1 MGAHPISAAV
11 SASVWGDG
19 AISPYSSYGQ
29 KTGRRASSWRTAK
42 EIEHFVCNVNH

>member
-29 KTGRRASSWRTAK
+29 KTGERGLLLVLWQKKQNTLY
-42 EIEHFVCNVNH
+42 VM